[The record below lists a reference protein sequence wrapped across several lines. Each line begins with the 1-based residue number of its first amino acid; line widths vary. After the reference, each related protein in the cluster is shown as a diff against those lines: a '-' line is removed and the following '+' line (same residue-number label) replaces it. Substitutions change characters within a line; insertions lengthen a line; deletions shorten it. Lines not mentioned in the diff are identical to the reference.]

1 MLMQGVQAASED
13 TRMNVPAFEPRELRL
28 RADLESLKQARD
40 WAASVAEDFGL
51 HEDDGFHVR
60 LAMSEAVTNAIV
72 HGSGSERDPVV
83 LGARDEQGMLVF
95 EVVDAGTGTGPS
107 RAASRLAEGG
117 RGLEL
122 VELVMDEVELLRRP
136 GGSMLRF
143 AKRRGAA

>member
-1 MLMQGVQAASED
+1 MQRAKED
-13 TRMNVPAFEPRELRL
+13 TLMNVPAFEPRELRL

-40 WAASVAEDFGL
+40 WAASVAADFGL
-51 HEDDGFHVR
+51 PEDDGFHVK

-72 HGSGSERDPVV
+72 HGSGSERDQVV
-83 LGARDEQGMLVF
+83 LGARDEHGMLVF

-122 VELVMDEVELLRRP
+122 VELVMDEVELRSQ
-136 GGSMLRF
+136 GSGSMLRF
-143 AKRRGAA
+143 AKRRGTA